1 MMNQISELTEEISQS
16 LIEWRR
22 DFHTY
27 AESGWV
33 EFRTASIVASKL
45 SSWGY
50 DVSVGR
56 EVVDEQSRMGVPDE
70 AALEQHKQ
78 RALSQGGHQEWIDQM
93 AGGFTGVVGVLN
105 TGRPGPTIGLR
116 FDMDALDIQESS
128 DGSHRPLQEGF
139 FSLNENMMHACGH
152 DAHTAIGLGAASV
165 LSNMK
170 DQLNGCYKLIFQPS
184 EEGVRGAKSM
194 VNAGVVDDVDI
205 FIAMHI
211 GLGAELGEFICS
223 DLGFLATTKFD
234 VTFTGKAAHAG
245 ANPEE
250 GNNALL
256 AAATAT
262 LNMHAIS
269 SHSQGS
275 SRINVGVFQAGSG
288 RNIIPN
294 KAFLKVE
301 TRGETTEVNEYMC
314 KRAFTIIQSASDMYD
329 VTSSI
334 KLTGEA
340 KTVKPSTELLSFL
353 RNQAR
358 SVTEIHTIKGVFQS
372 GGSEDAT
379 YMMSRVQEKGGQ
391 AAYVVFG
398 TPLAAGHHNEKFDID
413 EKVMPIAVKTLI
425 NCITNING
433 KFHF

>member
-1 MMNQISELTEEISQS
+1 MINQISKLTEDISQS
-16 LIEWRR
+16 LMEWRR

-45 SSWGY
+45 ASWGFE
-50 DVSVGR
+50 VSVGR
-56 EVVDEQSRMGVPDE
+56 DVMDEHSRMGVPDE
-70 AALEQHKQ
+70 VTFEQHKR
-78 RALSQGGHQEWIDQM
+78 RALSQGGHPDWIDQL
-93 AGGFTGVVGVLN
+93 AGGFTGVVGVLD

-128 DGSHRPLQEGF
+128 DPNHRPITEGF
-139 FSLNENMMHACGH
+139 ASINQNMMHACGH
-152 DAHTAIGLGAASV
+152 DAHTAIGLGVASV
-165 LSNMK
+165 LADIK
-170 DQLNGCYKLIFQPS
+170 EQLTGRFKLIFQPS

-194 VNAGVVDDVDI
+194 VNAGVVDDVSI
-205 FIAMHI
+205 FIALHI
-211 GLGAELGEFICS
+211 GLGADLGEFICS

-245 ANPEE
+245 ANPEQ

-269 SHSQGS
+269 PHSLGS
-275 SRINVGVFQAGSG
+275 SRINVGVLHAGSA

-294 KAFLKVE
+294 KAILKVE
-301 TRGETTEVNEYMC
+301 TRGETTEINEYMGN
-314 KRAFTIIQSASDMYD
+314 RAFQIIRSASDMYN
-329 VTSSI
+329 VTSNI
-334 KLTGEA
+334 QMVGEA
-340 KTVKPSTELLSFL
+340 KTVKPSKELLAFL
-353 RNQAR
+353 RDQAR
-358 SVTEIHTIKGVFQS
+358 HVKEIHTIKETFQS

-398 TPLAAGHHNEKFDID
+398 TPLAAGHHHERFDID
-413 EKVMPIAVKTLI
+413 EKVMSIAVKTLVS
-425 NCITNING
+425 CITNIKG
-433 KFHF
+433 QFLG

>member
-1 MMNQISELTEEISQS
+1 MLNQISKLSEEISQS

-56 EVVDEQSRMGVPDE
+56 DVVDEHSRMGVPDC
-70 AALEQHKQ
+70 AILEQQKR
-78 RALSQGGHQEWIDQM
+78 RALSQGGHPEWIEQL
-93 AGGFTGVVGVLN
+93 AGGFTGVVGVLD

-128 DGSHRPLQEGF
+128 DQNHRPIKEGF
-139 FSLNENMMHACGH
+139 VSINKNMMHACGH
-152 DAHTAIGLGAASV
+152 DAHTAIGLGVASV
-165 LSNMK
+165 LADIK
-170 DQLNGCYKLIFQPS
+170 EQLSGRFKLIFQPS

-194 VNAGVVDDVDI
+194 VNAGVVDDVNI

-245 ANPEE
+245 ANPEQ

-262 LNMHAIS
+262 LNLHAIS
-269 SHSQGS
+269 AHSKGS
-275 SRINVGVFQAGSG
+275 TRMNVGVLQAGNA

-294 KAFLKVE
+294 KAVLKVE
-301 TRGETTEVNEYMC
+301 ARGETTEINEYMC
-314 KRAFTIIQSASDMYD
+314 RRAFTIIQAASDMYD
-329 VTSSI
+329 VTSCI
-334 KLTGEA
+334 DIVGEA
-340 KTVKPSTELLSFL
+340 KTVKPSNELLAFL
-353 RNQAR
+353 RDQAR
-358 SVTEIHTIKGVFQS
+358 HVKEIHTIKDVFQS

-398 TPLAAGHHNEKFDID
+398 TPLAAGHHNEMFDID
-413 EKVMPIAVKTLI
+413 EKVMPIAIKTLVS
-425 NCITNING
+425 CITKIKG
-433 KFHF
+433 QFL